1 MWVKSIILVVLRTV
15 RTLGAIFIFHAPVNN
30 RLEFPAIKYFYG
42 GEEERKENNHGVT
55 ITIRYRARFN
65 DRENR
70 MHEFVFFFVMCVNN
84 RKETNKIEK
93 KIFAEHKKLMAT
105 SEVDAKVKYV
115 KIIKMQIFKCN
126 EWFFFSMEK
135 SQHIGQV

>member
-70 MHEFVFFFVMCVNN
+70 MHEFVFFFVIQVFNIDLISALQDRTHSFILLLHSFTAIHDR
-84 RKETNKIEK
+84 RK
-93 KIFAEHKKLMAT
+93 
-105 SEVDAKVKYV
+105 
-115 KIIKMQIFKCN
+115 
-126 EWFFFSMEK
+126 
-135 SQHIGQV
+135 

>member
-70 MHEFVFFFVMCVNN
+70 MHEFVLFFCYPSVQYRPHFSSARPHTFIHFV
-84 RKETNKIEK
+84 T
-93 KIFAEHKKLMAT
+93 A
-105 SEVDAKVKYV
+105 
-115 KIIKMQIFKCN
+115 
-126 EWFFFSMEK
+126 
-135 SQHIGQV
+135 